1 MILIFFIILMALAIP
16 IGLVLALTAIYYIW
30 NSDNTVLFESFGS
43 QLFNAIDNYGLL
55 AIPLFIFVGE
65 LMNEG
70 GLTKRLIQFA
80 RVFFG
85 GVRGGLAYINILAN
99 MMMAAILGSAVAQIA
114 IMSQA
119 IVPEMKKEGYDKAFS
134 TSLTAVSGILGAIF
148 PPSMMFVIF
157 GVLAQVS
164 IGDMFISGV
173 IPTIL
178 IGIGLLIAIFFLG
191 LKNPYPKGDWLSKKE
206 ALDATL
212 KALPALSI
220 PLVIILG
227 ILLGFATPT
236 ESAGLACLI
245 ALLIGVFVYKELKF
259 SVIPKLLERTV
270 LSTALVIFLVATAGV
285 FGWTITFEQIP
296 EKVAQWITGTTTNPI
311 AFLFLVTMLLIALG
325 TVLDGIAAL
334 ILVVPILLPI
344 ATQNYGID
352 TYHFGVII
360 CIVLVL
366 GLLTPPVGT
375 GLFVASSLT
384 GVKPGTLFIKMLPF
398 LFVVSIIV
406 CILIMFPVLTIGLL

>member
-1 MILIFFIILMALAIP
+1 MIFVIFIGLMALAIP

-30 NSDNTVLFESFGS
+30 STDNTVLFESFGP
-43 QLFNAIDNYGLL
+43 QLFNSIDNYGLL

-85 GVRGGLAYINILAN
+85 GVRGGLAYINLLAN

-119 IVPEMKKEGYDKAFS
+119 IVPEMDKEGYDKTFS
-134 TSLTAVSGILGAIF
+134 TSLTAVAGILGAII

-164 IGDMFISGV
+164 IGDMFISGL
-173 IPTIL
+173 IPGTL
-178 IGIGLLIAIFFLG
+178 MGIGLLISIFLLG
-191 LKNPYPKGDWLSKKE
+191 LKNPYPKGEWLTKE
-206 ALDATL
+206 VALKATL
-212 KALPALSI
+212 KALPALTI
-220 PLVIILG
+220 PVIIILG

-236 ESAGLACLI
+236 ESAGIACFI
-245 ALLIGVFVYKELKF
+245 ALLIGLFIYKELKL
-259 SVIPKLLERTV
+259 SSIPKLLEKTV
-270 LSTALVIFLVATAGV
+270 ISTAMVVFLVATAGV

-296 EKVAQWITGTTTNPI
+296 EKVAQWITATTTNPI
-311 AFLFLVTMLLIALG
+311 AFLFLVSAMLMALG

-352 TYHFGVII
+352 TYHFGVVV
-360 CIVLVL
+360 CIVLML
-366 GLLTPPVGT
+366 GL
-375 GLFVASSLT
+375 
-384 GVKPGTLFIKMLPF
+384 
-398 LFVVSIIV
+398 
-406 CILIMFPVLTIGLL
+406 

>member
-1 MILIFFIILMALAIP
+1 MIFMLFIVLMALAIP
-16 IGLVLALTAIYYIW
+16 IGLVLAITAIYYIW
-30 NSDNTVLFESFGS
+30 SSDNTVLFESFGS
-43 QLFNAIDNYGLL
+43 QLFNSIDNYGLL

-85 GVRGGLAYINILAN
+85 GVRGGLAYINLLAN
-99 MMMAAILGSAVAQIA
+99 MMMAAILGSTVAQIA
-114 IMSQA
+114 IMAQA
-119 IVPEMKKEGYDKAFS
+119 IVPEMEKEGYDKSFA
-134 TSLTAVSGILGAIF
+134 TSLTAVSGILGAII

-164 IGDMFISGV
+164 IGDMFISGL
-173 IPTIL
+173 IPGTL
-178 IGIGLLIAIFFLG
+178 LGLGLLTAIFLLG
-191 LKNPYPKGDWLSKKE
+191 INNPYPKGKWLSKEE
-206 ALDATL
+206 ALKATL
-212 KALPALSI
+212 KALPALAI
-220 PLVIILG
+220 PVVIILG
-227 ILLGFATPT
+227 ILLGFTTPT
-236 ESAGLACLI
+236 ESAGIACLI
-245 ALLIGVFVYKELKF
+245 AFIIGMFFYKELKF
-259 SVIPKLLERTV
+259 SVLSRLLERTV
-270 LSTALVIFLVATAGV
+270 ISTAMVVFLVATAGI

-311 AFLFLVTMLLIALG
+311 VFLFLVTLLLMALG

-352 TYHFGVII
+352 TYHFGVVI

-384 GVKPGTLFIKMLPF
+384 GVKPGALFIKMLPF

-406 CILIMFPVLTIGLL
+406 CLLIFFPVLTIGLL

>member
-1 MILIFFIILMALAIP
+1 MIFIFFLVLMTLAIP
-16 IGLVLALTAIYYIW
+16 IGLVLAITAIYYIW
-30 NSDNTVLFESFGS
+30 ISDNTVLFESFGP
-43 QLFNAIDNYGLL
+43 QLFNSIDNYGLL

-70 GLTKRLIQFA
+70 GLTRRLIQFA

-85 GVRGGLAYINILAN
+85 GVRGGLAYINLLAN
-99 MMMAAILGSAVAQIA
+99 MMIAAILGSTVAQIA

-119 IVPEMKKEGYDKAFS
+119 IVPEMEKEGYDKTLS
-134 TSLTAVSGILGAIF
+134 TSLTAVAGILGAIV

-164 IGDMFISGV
+164 IGDMFISGI
-173 IPTIL
+173 IPGTL
-178 IGIGLLIAIFFLG
+178 IGVGLLIAIFFLG
-191 LKNPYPKGDWLSKKE
+191 LKNPYPKGNWLTKKE
-206 ALDATL
+206 AIKATIQ
-212 KALPALSI
+212 ALPAFSI
-220 PLVIILG
+220 PLIIILG

-236 ESAGLACLI
+236 ESAGLACVI
-245 ALLIGVFVYKELKF
+245 ALLIGLFAYRELKL
-259 SVIPKLLERTV
+259 SMLPKLLEKTV
-270 LSTALVIFLVATAGV
+270 ISTAMVVFLVATAGV

-296 EKVAQWITGTTTNPI
+296 EKVAQWITATTSDPI
-311 AFLFLVTMLLIALG
+311 AFLFLVTILLVALG

-384 GVKPGTLFIKMLPF
+384 GVKPGELFIKMLPF
-398 LFVVSIIV
+398 LFIVSLIV
-406 CILIMFPVLTIGLL
+406 CLLIFFPILTIGLL

>member
-1 MILIFFIILMALAIP
+1 MIFLIFAVLMALAVP
-16 IGLVLALTAIYYIW
+16 IGLVLAFTAIYYIW
-30 NSDNTVLFESFGS
+30 SSDNAVLFESFGS
-43 QLFNAIDNYGLL
+43 QLFNSIDNYGLL

-85 GVRGGLAYINILAN
+85 GVRGGLAYINLLAN

-114 IMSQA
+114 IMAQA
-119 IVPEMKKEGYDKAFS
+119 IVPEMEKDGYNKTFA
-134 TSLTAVSGILGAIF
+134 TSLTAVSGILGAII

-164 IGDMFISGV
+164 IGDMFISGI
-173 IPTIL
+173 IPGTL
-178 IGIGLLIAIFFLG
+178 LGTGLLLAIFFLG
-191 LKNPYPKGDWLSKKE
+191 LKNPYPKGQWLNKEE
-206 ALDATL
+206 ALKAIVR
-212 KALPALSI
+212 ALPALAI
-220 PLVIILG
+220 PVVIILG
-227 ILLGFATPT
+227 ILLGFTTPT
-236 ESAGLACLI
+236 ESAGIACLI
-245 ALLIGVFVYKELKF
+245 ALLVGIFVYKELRL
-259 SVIPKLLERTV
+259 SSLTKLLERTV
-270 LSTALVIFLVATAGV
+270 ISTAMVVFLVAAAGV

-296 EKVAQWITGTTTNPI
+296 DKVAQWITGTTTNPI
-311 AFLFLVTMLLIALG
+311 VFLFLVTLLLMALG

-352 TYHFGVII
+352 TYHFGVIV

-384 GVKPGTLFIKMLPF
+384 GIKPGKLFGAMMPF
-398 LFVVSIIV
+398 LITVSIIV
-406 CILIMFPVLTIGLL
+406 CLLVIFPVLTVGLL

>member
-1 MILIFFIILMALAIP
+1 MIFIIFVVLMALAIP
-16 IGLVLALTAIYYIW
+16 IGLVLAFTAIYYIW
-30 NSDNTVLFESFGS
+30 SSDNTVLFESFGS
-43 QLFNAIDNYGLL
+43 QLFNSIDNYGLL

-85 GVRGGLAYINILAN
+85 GVRGGLAYINLLAN

-119 IVPEMKKEGYDKAFS
+119 IVPEMEKDGYDKTLS
-134 TSLTAVSGILGAIF
+134 TSLTAVAGILGAII

-157 GVLAQVS
+157 GVLAQIS
-164 IGDMFISGV
+164 IGDMFISGI
-173 IPTIL
+173 IPGTL
-178 IGIGLLIAIFFLG
+178 LGLGLLIAIFLLG
-191 LKNPYPKGDWLSKKE
+191 LKNPYPKGKWLSKEE
-206 ALDATL
+206 AIKAALQ
-212 KALPALSI
+212 ALPALSI
-220 PLVIILG
+220 PVVIILG

-245 ALLIGVFVYKELKF
+245 ALLIGIFVYKELKF
-259 SVIPKLLERTV
+259 SVLHKLLERTV
-270 LSTALVIFLVATAGV
+270 ISTAMVVFLVAAAGV

-311 AFLFLVTMLLIALG
+311 VFLFLVSLLLMALG

-384 GVKPGTLFIKMLPF
+384 GIKPGKLFITMLPF

-406 CILIMFPVLTIGLL
+406 CILILFPVLTIGLL

>member
-148 PPSMMFVIF
+148 PPSMMFVI
-157 GVLAQVS
+157 
-164 IGDMFISGV
+164 
-173 IPTIL
+173 
-178 IGIGLLIAIFFLG
+178 
-191 LKNPYPKGDWLSKKE
+191 
-206 ALDATL
+206 
-212 KALPALSI
+212 
-220 PLVIILG
+220 
-227 ILLGFATPT
+227 
-236 ESAGLACLI
+236 
-245 ALLIGVFVYKELKF
+245 
-259 SVIPKLLERTV
+259 
-270 LSTALVIFLVATAGV
+270 
-285 FGWTITFEQIP
+285 
-296 EKVAQWITGTTTNPI
+296 
-311 AFLFLVTMLLIALG
+311 
-325 TVLDGIAAL
+325 
-334 ILVVPILLPI
+334 
-344 ATQNYGID
+344 
-352 TYHFGVII
+352 
-360 CIVLVL
+360 
-366 GLLTPPVGT
+366 
-375 GLFVASSLT
+375 
-384 GVKPGTLFIKMLPF
+384 
-398 LFVVSIIV
+398 
-406 CILIMFPVLTIGLL
+406 

>member
-1 MILIFFIILMALAIP
+1 MIFIIFVVLMALAIP
-16 IGLVLALTAIYYIW
+16 IGLVLAFTAIYYIW
-30 NSDNTVLFESFGS
+30 SSDNTVLFESFGS
-43 QLFNAIDNYGLL
+43 QLFNSIDNYGLL

-85 GVRGGLAYINILAN
+85 GVRGGLAYINLLAN

-119 IVPEMKKEGYDKAFS
+119 IVPEMEKDGYDKTLS
-134 TSLTAVSGILGAIF
+134 TSLTAVAGILGAII

-157 GVLAQVS
+157 GVLAQIS
-164 IGDMFISGV
+164 IGDMFISGI
-173 IPTIL
+173 IPGTL
-178 IGIGLLIAIFFLG
+178 LGLGLLIAIFLLG
-191 LKNPYPKGDWLSKKE
+191 LKNPYPKGKWLSKEE
-206 ALDATL
+206 AIKAALQ
-212 KALPALSI
+212 ALPALSI
-220 PLVIILG
+220 PVVIILG

-245 ALLIGVFVYKELKF
+245 ALLIGIFVYKELKF
-259 SVIPKLLERTV
+259 SVLHKLLERTV
-270 LSTALVIFLVATAGV
+270 ISTAMVVFLVAAAGV

-311 AFLFLVTMLLIALG
+311 VFLFLVSLLLMALG

-384 GVKPGTLFIKMLPF
+384 CVKPVKLFIAMIPF

-406 CILIMFPVLTIGLL
+406 CILILFPVLTIGLL

>member
-1 MILIFFIILMALAIP
+1 MIFIIFVVLMALAIP
-16 IGLVLALTAIYYIW
+16 IGLVLAFTAIYYIW
-30 NSDNTVLFESFGS
+30 SSDNTVLFESFGS
-43 QLFNAIDNYGLL
+43 QLFNSIDNYGLL

-85 GVRGGLAYINILAN
+85 GVRGGLAYINLLAN

-119 IVPEMKKEGYDKAFS
+119 IVPEMEKDGYDKTLS
-134 TSLTAVSGILGAIF
+134 TSLTAVAGILGAII

-157 GVLAQVS
+157 GVLAQIS
-164 IGDMFISGV
+164 IGDMFISGI
-173 IPTIL
+173 IPGTL
-178 IGIGLLIAIFFLG
+178 LGLGLLIAIFLLG
-191 LKNPYPKGDWLSKKE
+191 LKNPYPKGKWLSKEE
-206 ALDATL
+206 AIKAALQ
-212 KALPALSI
+212 ALPALSI
-220 PLVIILG
+220 PVVIILG

-245 ALLIGVFVYKELKF
+245 ALLIGIFVYKELKF
-259 SVIPKLLERTV
+259 SVLHKLLERTV
-270 LSTALVIFLVATAGV
+270 ISTAMVVFLVAAAGV

-311 AFLFLVTMLLIALG
+311 VFLFLVSLLLMALG
-325 TVLDGIAAL
+325 AVLDGIAAL

-384 GVKPGTLFIKMLPF
+384 GIKPGKLFITMLPF

-406 CILIMFPVLTIGLL
+406 CILILFPVLTIGLL